1 MSETFYS
8 HAIRDAIREEMRRD
22 PSVFLMGEDIV
33 QGGAFG
39 VTRDLVK
46 EFGLERVRNTP
57 VAEEVIVGAG
67 IGAALMGCRPIVEI
81 MFMDF
86 FFLAFDQLFNH
97 AAKYHF
103 MYGEQAKVP
112 LVVRTPAGARRGYG
126 PTHSQTLDSFL
137 ISIPGVK
144 VAVPSSPYD
153 AKGLLKTAI
162 RDDNPVV
169 FIENKTL
176 YGRRGEVPD
185 GEYLIPFGQANVVRE
200 GNDVTVVATG
210 QMVEDAQKA
219 ADALSREGIAIEIID
234 PRTLCPLD
242 MDTILASVQKTAH
255 LVVAEEGHLTGGIG
269 AEIAARVFEK
279 SFFYLDGPIR
289 RVAAKDVPI
298 PCSEPLER
306 YVIPGPANIVQA
318 VKETLEAT

>member
-1 MSETFYS
+1 
-8 HAIRDAIREEMRRD
+8 
-22 PSVFLMGEDIV
+22 
-33 QGGAFG
+33 
-39 VTRDLVK
+39 
-46 EFGLERVRNTP
+46 
-57 VAEEVIVGAG
+57 
-67 IGAALMGCRPIVEI
+67 
-81 MFMDF
+81 
-86 FFLAFDQLFNH
+86 
-97 AAKYHF
+97 
-103 MYGEQAKVP
+103 
-112 LVVRTPAGARRGYG
+112 
-126 PTHSQTLDSFL
+126 
-137 ISIPGVK
+137 
-144 VAVPSSPYD
+144 
-153 AKGLLKTAI
+153 
-162 RDDNPVV
+162 
-169 FIENKTL
+169 
-176 YGRRGEVPD
+176 VPD